1 MPTVADPNNNSQKIL
16 ALLFQAE
23 KARLG
28 GGGGHGHGV
37 SRPGSRGGHPW
48 TDSRGNI
55 QYGKQPQQIL
65 RTHGPSAN
73 LRAAVARHKPG
84 QQARPTASHGPALHP
99 NSPAATRLR
108 QTRMLEELMKV
119 HRTGLD
125 PHGNKLNPKQLA
137 QVNSLIT
144 ALRIQTHPLN
154 KGGVGRTKEIAVEV
168 TQEITAQ
175 AQARLP
181 FTVFK
186 DAKGQYRW
194 VGVSSSAAQDADG
207 ETVSLKA
214 LQEDVARKDI
224 TREFGSL
231 NWWHTPIKIGMCDF
245 NAMDGPLLVES
256 GTFVNDQVAEHLGKA
271 IKNGVLQPGLSLEFE
286 HNEPGP
292 QVLPGRV
299 FKTINKKDRALLP
312 SVKASNLLTSFKVYS
327 LKSAALADKEVKQMI
342 PKEKLEE
349 LERILPPELLSGLL
363 EGNQTAIKM
372 AIAAN
377 HSFKEMTAV
386 AEPVAVVAPAPE
398 PAPVKF
404 EEPTAEDL
412 GKLSGTIGAELE
424 NRMDQIQQE
433 FSAKPVEVE
442 EEGEAI
448 DAAAL
453 FESLTQSITDR
464 VLAGLATTQATATKE
479 VSDLL
484 ALQTVALKDNTAAL
498 NKVVAEN
505 EALKARLGAL
515 EGTQPA
521 AVKARAS
528 QQGGVTADQLPDSVK
543 ELVNPA
549 TKETDPYAKI
559 IADLGLSMAP
569 RG

>member
-28 GGGGHGHGV
+28 GGGGGHGHGV

-48 TDSRGNI
+48 TDSRGNVR
-55 QYGKQPQQIL
+55 YGKQPQQIL

-73 LRAAVARHKPG
+73 LRAAVARQRAVRTGVGGGSGKPRAG
-84 QQARPTASHGPALHP
+84 ELRAGYRIKPQTGAGKLQAHH
-99 NSPAATRLR
+99 
-108 QTRMLEELMKV
+108 RMLSEMDKAI
-119 HRTGLD
+119 RSGKD
-125 PHGNKLNPKQLA
+125 PHGNKLSPQNIEKLRFMA
-137 QVNSLIT
+137 TSLRT
-144 ALRIQTHPLN
+144 DL
-154 KGGVGRTKEIAVEV
+154 KGVVKKEIV
-168 TQEITAQ
+168 AQ
-175 AQARLP
+175 AANRLP

-194 VGVSSSAAQDADG
+194 VSVSSSGFVDGDG
-207 ETVSLKA
+207 EIVSTKA
-214 LQEDVARKDI
+214 LADDVARCDI
-224 TREFGSL
+224 TGEYGVL
-231 NWWHTPIKIGMCDF
+231 DWWHTPVVLGQCDF
-245 NAMDGPLLVES
+245 NAMHGKLLVES
-256 GTFVNDQVAEHLGKA
+256 GTFNHSLVAQKFAQA
-271 IKNGVLQPGLSLEFE
+271 IAKKEFE
-286 HNEPGP
+286 PGISIEFGHGEPGP
-292 QVLPGRV
+292 LVRPGRV
-299 FKTINKKDRALLP
+299 YEKIYKVKRALLP
-312 SVKASNLLTSFKVYS
+312 AHIASNVASKLEVVKTANSGQIT
-327 LKSAALADKEVKQMI
+327 KEVKRKMDMH
-342 PKEKLEE
+342 KEQRL
-349 LERILPPELLSGLL
+349 RELLGSELVDEFLMGTARSEKAL
-363 EGNQTAIKM
+363 EGMGI
-372 AIAAN
+372 
-377 HSFKEMTAV
+377 SFKALAPAV
-386 AEPVAVVAPAPE
+386 AEVAPVPVEVAAPQPAPVEVAPAPVVSE
-398 PAPVKF
+398 IAAAPAPAPV
-404 EEPTAEDL
+404 PV
-412 GKLSGTIGAELE
+412 
-424 NRMDQIQQE
+424 
-433 FSAKPVEVE
+433 PVE
-442 EEGEAI
+442 EAEAEPL
-448 DAAAL
+448 DTEAL

-528 QQGGVTADQLPDSVK
+528 QTGGVTADQLPDSVK

>member
-1 MPTVADPNNNSQKIL
+1 
-16 ALLFQAE
+16 
-23 KARLG
+23 
-28 GGGGHGHGV
+28 
-37 SRPGSRGGHPW
+37 
-48 TDSRGNI
+48 
-55 QYGKQPQQIL
+55 
-65 RTHGPSAN
+65 
-73 LRAAVARHKPG
+73 
-84 QQARPTASHGPALHP
+84 
-99 NSPAATRLR
+99 
-108 QTRMLEELMKV
+108 
-119 HRTGLD
+119 
-125 PHGNKLNPKQLA
+125 
-137 QVNSLIT
+137 
-144 ALRIQTHPLN
+144 
-154 KGGVGRTKEIAVEV
+154 
-168 TQEITAQ
+168 
-175 AQARLP
+175 
-181 FTVFK
+181 
-186 DAKGQYRW
+186 
-194 VGVSSSAAQDADG
+194 
-207 ETVSLKA
+207 
-214 LQEDVARKDI
+214 
-224 TREFGSL
+224 
-231 NWWHTPIKIGMCDF
+231 MCDF

-386 AEPVAVVAPAPE
+386 AEQVALVAPAPE
-398 PAPVKF
+398 PVPA
-404 EEPTAEDL
+404 
-412 GKLSGTIGAELE
+412 
-424 NRMDQIQQE
+424 
-433 FSAKPVEVE
+433 PVEVAPVPAPVVSE
-442 EEGEAI
+442 IAAAPAPAPAPAPVEDGEVEAGTL
-448 DAAAL
+448 DTEAL

-543 ELVNPA
+543 ELVSPA

>member
-28 GGGGHGHGV
+28 GGGHGHGV
-37 SRPGSRGGHPW
+37 GRPGSRGGHPW

-55 QYGKQPQQIL
+55 RYGKQPQQIL

-84 QQARPTASHGPALHP
+84 QQTRPTASHGPALHP

-154 KGGVGRTKEIAVEV
+154 NGGVGRTKEIAVEV

-194 VGVSSSAAQDADG
+194 VGVSSSAAKDHDG

-214 LQEDVARKDI
+214 LSEDVANKDA
-224 TREFGSL
+224 TGTHGPL
-231 NWWHTPIKIGMCDF
+231 NWWHTPIVLGKCDF

-256 GTFVNDQVAEHLGKA
+256 GTFVNSQVAVAVEKA
-271 IKNGVLQPGLSLEFE
+271 ISDGVFKPAMSLEFE
-286 HNEPGP
+286 HSEPGP
-292 QVLPGRV
+292 PVLQGRV
-299 FKTINKKDRALLP
+299 FQRINKVGRALLP
-312 SVKASNLLTSFKVYS
+312 AEKASNLLTNFQVYS
-327 LKSAALADKEVKQMI
+327 LNSALAGKAVEVKDNKKMIPEEKLKLLEQAMPKHLLDALLTGNEVAIKSAE
-342 PKEKLEE
+342 
-349 LERILPPELLSGLL
+349 
-363 EGNQTAIKM
+363 M
-372 AIAAN
+372 AGIA
-377 HSFKEMTAV
+377 FKSMAPAV
-386 AEPVAVVAPAPE
+386 AEPVAVVAPE
-398 PAPVKF
+398 PAP
-404 EEPTAEDL
+404 A
-412 GKLSGTIGAELE
+412 
-424 NRMDQIQQE
+424 
-433 FSAKPVEVE
+433 PVEVAPVPAPVVSE
-442 EEGEAI
+442 IAAAPAPAPAPAPVEDGEVEAEPL
-448 DAAAL
+448 DTEAL

-528 QQGGVTADQLPDSVK
+528 QTGGVTADQLPDSVK
-543 ELVNPA
+543 ELVSPA

>member
-28 GGGGHGHGV
+28 GGGHGHGV
-37 SRPGSRGGHPW
+37 GRPGSRGGHPW

-55 QYGKQPQQIL
+55 RYGKQPQQIL

-84 QQARPTASHGPALHP
+84 QQTRPTASHGPALHP

-154 KGGVGRTKEIAVEV
+154 NGGVGRTKEIAVEV

-194 VGVSSSAAQDADG
+194 VGVSSSAAEDHDG

-214 LQEDVARKDI
+214 LSEDVANKDA
-224 TREFGSL
+224 TGTHGPL
-231 NWWHTPIKIGMCDF
+231 NWWHTPIVLGKCDF

-256 GTFVNDQVAEHLGKA
+256 GTFVNSQVAVAVEKA
-271 IKNGVLQPGLSLEFE
+271 ISDGVFKPAMSLEFE
-286 HNEPGP
+286 HSEPGP
-292 QVLPGRV
+292 PVLQGRV
-299 FKTINKKDRALLP
+299 FQRINKVGRALLP
-312 SVKASNLLTSFKVYS
+312 AEKASNLLTNFQVYS
-327 LKSAALADKEVKQMI
+327 LNSALAGKAVEVKDNKKMIPEEKLKLLEQAMPKHLLDALLTGNEVAIKSAE
-342 PKEKLEE
+342 
-349 LERILPPELLSGLL
+349 
-363 EGNQTAIKM
+363 M
-372 AIAAN
+372 AGIA
-377 HSFKEMTAV
+377 FKSMAPAV
-386 AEPVAVVAPAPE
+386 AEPVAVVAPE
-398 PAPVKF
+398 PAPA
-404 EEPTAEDL
+404 PAP
-412 GKLSGTIGAELE
+412 AP
-424 NRMDQIQQE
+424 
-433 FSAKPVEVE
+433 APVEDGEVE
-442 EEGEAI
+442 AEPLDTE
-448 DAAAL
+448 AL

-484 ALQTVALKDNTAAL
+484 AVQTLALKDNTAAL

-528 QQGGVTADQLPDSVK
+528 QTGGVTADQLPDSVK
-543 ELVNPA
+543 ELVSPA